1 MIATMTLMTGCVTG
15 SRTSGFC
22 DLTKPIYL
30 TKKEVAALTRINKEK
45 LLAQNEFGA
54 DKCGWKPAK

>member
-1 MIATMTLMTGCVTG
+1 MTGCVTG